1 MNYYLVCK
9 LVINK
14 LILYDADEDILEILE
29 HCVAD
34 GVGRNREK
42 HVKDLKQ
49 ALLTRLTH
57 TGIPIEA
64 NFIDTVE
71 QIY

>member
-9 LVINK
+9 FVINK

-29 HCVAD
+29 RCVAD
-34 GVGRNREK
+34 GVARNREK
-42 HVKDLKQ
+42 HVTDLKQ
-49 ALLTRLTH
+49 ALLIRLTH

-64 NFIDTVE
+64 NFVDSRE